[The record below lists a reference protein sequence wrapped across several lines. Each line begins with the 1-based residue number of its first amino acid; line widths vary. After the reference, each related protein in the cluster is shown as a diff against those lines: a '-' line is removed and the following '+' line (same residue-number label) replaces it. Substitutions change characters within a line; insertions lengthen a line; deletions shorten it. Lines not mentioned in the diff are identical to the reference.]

1 METIS
6 NVNILA
12 PQGPNAGAGA
22 AMTAMGMGADAGG
35 QFGLLLTQQ
44 LQQILAQ
51 GAIAGVAPGAGGE
64 VAGEIALNGAAQLP
78 EPLPDLQVPDVE
90 EGLRDVQLAQAGPV
104 VVDATRLARGGAG
117 KDEPAEKT
125 GKKLPLDLPVVD
137 TKSDPGTLAADAA
150 LAAMVA
156 AQVMPQMPPA
166 VPQAGTAK
174 GDADASAL
182 AESWSGA
189 MESVAGKGVSSS
201 GHEMATLPSEPPVT
215 PQAVPQS
222 FSALMAERSSANAGP
237 ATVPTL
243 EIPQRVDSSQ
253 WGHGLSDKVVW
264 MVGSQTQ
271 GAELRLNPPALGPL
285 EVRVSMS
292 DGQAT
297 LSFVTQHAPVREAI
311 EAATPRLRELLADS
325 GISLGSVSVNV
336 GTFAQQQPGSQEQFQ
351 PKSSAGHWSTV
362 FDVDE
367 DGAVLAASATTSVRY
382 LRDGGMV
389 DLFA

>member
-6 NVNILA
+6 NVNTLVQ
-12 PQGPNAGAGA
+12 QGPNAGAGA
-22 AMTAMGMGADAGG
+22 AMTAMGMAADAGG

-51 GAIAGVAPGAGGE
+51 GAVAEVAPGAAGE
-64 VAGEIALNGAAQLP
+64 VAGEVALNGAAQLP
-78 EPLPDLQVPDVE
+78 EPLTDLQVSDVE
-90 EGLRDVQLAQAGPV
+90 KGLRDVQLAQAGPA
-104 VVDATRLARGGAG
+104 VVDASRLTRGSGG

-125 GKKLPLDLPVVD
+125 GKKLPLDLPVD
-137 TKSDPGTLAADAA
+137 TKSDPRVLAADAA

-156 AQVMPQMPPA
+156 PQVMPQIPPA
-166 VPQAGTAK
+166 VPQAGSSK

-182 AESWSGA
+182 AESWSGLIGN
-189 MESVAGKGVSSS
+189 VAGKGVST
-201 GHEMATLPSEPPVT
+201 GGNEMATLSNELPAT

-222 FSALMAERSSANAGP
+222 FSALMAERGSVNVGP
-237 ATVPTL
+237 VTVPTL
-243 EIPQRVDSSQ
+243 EVPQRVDSNQ

-351 PKSSAGHWSTV
+351 PKSSAGHWSTT

-367 DGAVLAASATTSVRY
+367 DGAALAASTTTSVRY